1 VTRPPL
7 ELLERLRA
15 SESPPG
21 TPMAEQRRA
30 YVTSLRAR
38 FGPVRELR
46 RVSDAVVRT
55 SEHVVPVRRYE
66 PFDAVSGA
74 CVVYMHGG
82 GWAFGDLDSHDGLCR
97 ELAARSRVR
106 LVSVDYRLAPEH
118 PYPAALDDAWAVLD
132 AATETKVL
140 VAGDSA
146 GANLAA
152 GLALR
157 ARDSARPLA
166 GQLLLYPAL
175 DHRCTGASFDAH
187 PPLPPEREA
196 MRDYWRAYLG
206 DLVAGAAPGYAAPA
220 TVANLAGVA
229 RALVITAEWD
239 PLRDEGCRYVS
250 ALRDCGVP
258 SEHVDAA
265 EMIHGFL
272 VIPELSAWEAVI
284 TTCASFIARAA
295 DPARTRG
302 SI

>member
-1 VTRPPL
+1 VSRPPL

-15 SESPPG
+15 SEPPPA

-30 YVTSLRAR
+30 YVAALRTR
-38 FGPVRELR
+38 FGPAREMR
-46 RVSDAVVRT
+46 RVSDALVPT
-55 SEHVVPVRRYE
+55 SDHAVPVRRYE
-66 PFDAVSGA
+66 PFEAMSGA

-97 ELAARSRVR
+97 ELAARSRVP

-118 PYPAALDDAWAVLD
+118 PYPAAFEDAWAVLE
-132 AATETKVL
+132 AATETEVL

-157 ARDSARPLA
+157 ARDYDRPLA

-175 DHRCTGASFDAH
+175 DHRCAGASFDVH
-187 PPLPPEREA
+187 PALPPGREA

-206 DLVAGAAPGYAAPA
+206 DLFVGAAPGYAAPA
-220 TVANLAGVA
+220 TVPSLAGVA
-229 RALVITAEWD
+229 RALVVTAEWD

-250 ALRDCGVP
+250 ALRECGVP

-265 EMIHGFL
+265 GMIHGFL
-272 VIPELSAWEAVI
+272 AIPELSAWDAVI
-284 TTCASFIARAA
+284 TTCAGFIARAA
-295 DPARTRG
+295 TRWPA
-302 SI
+302 